1 MAARS
6 QAEKMIAAYLTY
18 DEVKARR
25 NFSRDGKNALQNA
38 AAEDAALPDSAL
50 PDGATPSG
58 GARAS
63 SRRARP
69 GTARNPRRGRDEGLD
84 ALRARESD
92 AARFPVA
99 RGLVKPR

>member
-6 QAEKMIAAYLTY
+6 QAENMLSAYLTY

-25 NFSRDGKNALQNA
+25 TLQSGKNAFQNA
-38 AAEDAALPDSAL
+38 AAEDARGDSAL

-58 GARAS
+58 VARAS